1 MKKRK
6 RSSHRVRNLCSS
18 SLISSHV
25 IVGGRRSFF
34 NGFSSSTHS
43 CRVVENQSAV
53 KYWSE

>member
-18 SLISSHV
+18 SLIFPHV

-34 NGFSSSTHS
+34 NDFSSSTLS
-43 CRVVENQSAV
+43 CRIVENQSAV
-53 KYWSE
+53 KDWSE